1 MKKAYFTGSEN
12 YIKVPQTAGLPQLLA
27 EKVVKRVKDGSR

>member
-12 YIKVPQTAGLPQLLA
+12 CIKVLQIAGLPKLLT
-27 EKVVKRVKDGSR
+27 EKVVKEVTDGSR